1 MFPYRNKYISFMVEL
16 LRYRSLITMS
26 SFLYMV
32 QCISFLY
39 KCCLVSSA
47 VCWEGRSLCCL
58 NILVKIPT
66 GYKCKGVFWTLH
78 FTPLVYLPGPPHLT
92 YCSFGVS
99 FKAGKWEPSNFALL
113 KVILII
119 LCLLS
124 FQMNFSGLF
133 FTLKSCIHL
142 EFILSVWLDS
152 CFNRN

>member
-1 MFPYRNKYISFMVEL
+1 MFSYRNKYMSFMVGL
-16 LRYRSLITMS
+16 SHYRSLITMG
-26 SFLYMV
+26 SFLYTV
-32 QCISFLY
+32 QCISFLC
-39 KCCLVSSA
+39 KHCLVSSA
-47 VCWEGRSLCCL
+47 VCWEDRSLCCL

-66 GYKCKGVFWTLH
+66 GHNCKGIFGSLH
-78 FTPLVYLPGPPHLT
+78 FTPLVYLPVPPHLT
-92 YCSFGVS
+92 CCSFGVS
-99 FKAGKWEPSNFALL
+99 SKAGKWEPSNFALL